1 MAEFRLLF
9 LIVCSICCVY
19 VQAGAKMDYLNQT
32 PIYSKYAKLITDLGK
47 VNDLEALTIKTVLA
61 PTNDAVTAA
70 EAAGVFTGDK
80 TEQGLCITT
89 HFLLGNAFTD
99 AVLTQDLALTP
110 PMLVMAEP
118 RRGGKVYFHQHNGS
132 FYVENV
138 KLVGPEHPIDGRTI
152 VRRIDKML
160 CPYTTVNLFR
170 LNSADQSYL
179 KSKGATY
186 FNKLFRAFATNKP
199 NSKMLSLVTSTQGGT
214 FFVPLDKNIVEND
227 QNVIESL
234 DAIIVEMGKPEN
246 VDKLEKILE
255 SHIIMNKF
263 LTAGFLENGREY
275 PTYHVGKPITVNIT
289 PADDSHAEIMTVTSG
304 ASSAEILLPDQL
316 IGNGLV
322 HGISD
327 FLNLLYKN
335 NFAEIMTNPH
345 TQTFKTLIPYAE
357 DSIKTT
363 LKNANQ
369 NYTIFAVDNLGLDNN
384 DRVIAL
390 QSNKPKMTKALQMAI
405 VPGKVLTFETLKTMN
420 GKNITTEN
428 GDVQVKVENGE
439 VMIIGGGVKARIIQ
453 SDVMTTNG
461 ALQILDMML
470 NVGSTTVYDIISQDN
485 KLSTLKKYFDDF
497 GFTDVLK
504 GTAENITVIGAE
516 NLAFVD
522 ARKKEPKLDALLKD
536 TTNKD
541 PKYIKDMKQFLS
553 LFILTGAPEI
563 KLGMTTADLKANKVN
578 PKDKERTV
586 GIKGDIAA
594 VTVSYKAQ
602 TLDLKMPLSR
612 KAINGQLVV
621 AKDVLVD
628 VNDIRTGQVLGAA
641 TTKLHTG
648 LALIVMVFVMRFW
661 W

>member
-485 KLSTLKKYFDDF
+485 KLRTFAGLVRQFGYESDLKSLIMEFTVFAPTDDAF
-497 GFTDVLK
+497 LALK
-504 GTAENITVIGAE
+504 AVPEGAALFLKENEHHLKQVVGRHIAKGKVNITDR
-516 NLAFVD
+516 LPD
-522 ARKKEPKLDALLKD
+522 
-536 TTNKD
+536 
-541 PKYIKDMKQFLS
+541 
-553 LFILTGAPEI
+553 
-563 KLGMTTADLKANKVN
+563 
-578 PKDKERTV
+578 
-586 GIKGDIAA
+586 
-594 VTVSYKAQ
+594 YK
-602 TLDLKMPLSR
+602 PLSSMFDEVYLQR
-612 KAINGQLVV
+612 FGKAMYVRTRLFSARLEKENRAAGNGY
-621 AKDVLVD
+621 
-628 VNDIRTGQVLGAA
+628 VNDIVDVLFQPDTDLTDATRTAAVYSGAPSVGYSAVMILGSLYIWL
-641 TTKLHTG
+641 KILR
-648 LALIVMVFVMRFW
+648 L
-661 W
+661 